1 MKSWRQRL
9 CSRGLTCTLW
19 IALCFGVTSAVY
31 LSWLQRLLAVMGA
44 GAASDGITMVLGYLF
59 QAAGM
64 GAVCLLLRRNPTG
77 NYRRWFA
84 AVLLLFALVC
94 LPTLL
99 TDSSAGV
106 VSFGLIANLLC
117 GAIAGF
123 YLYGVALNAEADSR
137 SRVFGGGYAIAIIV
151 VGLPALLGR
160 SGLLNG
166 RHALMLY
173 LPLCAAL
180 ALATARL
187 HMLDAT
193 ESAPSMTRETTEPS
207 EADLA
212 LACVVVIL
220 LSAVKNLGFS
230 FPSVD
235 IEAGLV
241 PALTRLPY
249 AAGLAVAGII
259 SDRNRKNGMICTV
272 AALIIPFILLGLNS
286 EPVPAAIFWGLEY
299 LFFGFFSVF
308 RAVLFLDLAGRAR
321 RWELAP
327 LGLLM
332 GRLGDVIGTT
342 ASLLLAG
349 SKIALIAVA
358 AIAFFPTIL
367 LFFRLYQK
375 LYEPEAVQQRSE
387 QEVFEA
393 FCIHNDLSARE
404 REVLRMVLD
413 NHSNGEIAEALFIS
427 GSTVKYHVRN
437 VLQKAGCKNRGEL
450 QKKFKLAL
458 YPQLE
463 STARVFANDDVD

>member
-9 CSRGLTCTLW
+9 CSRSLACTLW
-19 IALCFGVTSAVY
+19 IALCFGITSAVY
-31 LSWLQRLLAVMGA
+31 LSWLHRLVAVMG
-44 GAASDGITMVLGYLF
+44 GAALDWITMVLGYLL
-59 QAAGM
+59 QAAGV
-64 GAVCLLLRRNPTG
+64 GAACLLLRRNPAG
-77 NYRRWFA
+77 NHPRWFTA
-84 AVLLLFALVC
+84 ILLLFALVC

-99 TDSSAGV
+99 SDSPAGV
-106 VSFGLIANLLC
+106 VWFGLIANLLC
-117 GAIAGF
+117 GVIAGF
-123 YLYGVALNAEADSR
+123 YLYGIVRNARAGRR
-137 SRVFGGGYAIAIIV
+137 SHIFGGGYAVATIA
-151 VGLPALLGR
+151 VGLPALFGR

-166 RHALMLY
+166 RHALLLY
-173 LPLCAAL
+173 VPLCAAL

-193 ESAPSMTRETTEPS
+193 ENAPTMPHEPAASSETG
-207 EADLA
+207 LA
-212 LACVVVIL
+212 LACVVVVL
-220 LSAVKNLGFS
+220 LSAVKNMGFS

-235 IEAGLV
+235 IEAGLI
-241 PALTRLPY
+241 PALSRLPY
-249 AAGLAVAGII
+249 AVGLAVAGII
-259 SDRNRKNGMICTV
+259 NDRSRRNGMICTV

-308 RAVLFLDLAGRAR
+308 RVVLFLDLAGRAR

-332 GRLGDVIGTT
+332 GRLGDVAGTA

-349 SKIALIAVA
+349 SKIALIAA
-358 AIAFFPTIL
+358 TAIAFFPTVF

-375 LYEPEAVQQRSE
+375 LYEPEALQQRSE

-393 FCIHNDLSARE
+393 FCLHNDLSARE

-413 NHSNGEIAEALFIS
+413 NHSNGEIAETLFIS

-437 VLQKAGCKNRGEL
+437 VLQKAGCKNRSEL

-458 YPQLE
+458 YPHLE
-463 STARVFANDDVD
+463 STARVFANGDAD